1 MSLASI
7 PTVIPVFPLSGTA
20 LLPGMLLPLHV
31 FEPRYRAMVAD
42 AMGQGGHIGMIQPVV
57 PREDNRPP
65 PGAER
70 DVPELYP
77 VGCVG
82 RMDRCENLPDG
93 RYAIVLRGL
102 SRFRILRELPLLRG
116 YRRVEADH
124 DRYRGDLQEAETPLD
139 ADDLLHALDAFA
151 RTNRMQFDRDSLI
164 GLPSATL
171 VNGLAM
177 SLPFAPAEKQALLEA
192 ADLAE
197 RARMLTALLSMP
209 SASRPPG
216 DPQAPPPVN

>member
-1 MSLASI
+1 MSLAAI
-7 PTVIPVFPLSGTA
+7 PRVIPVFPLTGTA

-57 PREDNRPP
+57 PREDNRPA
-65 PGAER
+65 PGAEL

-82 RMDRCENLPDG
+82 RMDRCESLPDG

-102 SRFRILRELPLLRG
+102 SRFRIVRELPLLHG

-124 DRYRGDLQEAETPLD
+124 ERYRGDLMEAEAALD
-139 ADDLLHALDAFA
+139 PGDLLRALDGFA
-151 RTNRMQFDRDSLI
+151 RTNRVQFDRGSLA
-164 GLPSATL
+164 GLPPATL

-192 ADLAE
+192 DDLAE
-197 RARMLTALLSMP
+197 RARMLTALLKMP
-209 SASRPPG
+209 PGGSPPG
-216 DPQAPPPVN
+216 DPQSPPPVN